1 MNCRMEYT
9 LIQQTPIIHFQHDQK
24 GATLRAT
31 EVKPKLDKFIVNK
44 LGGKDNVPKNWFIA
58 DTKALNYK
66 LRIVTTGE
74 PRRSKMIEA
83 EIEHYRANQRNADRN
98 TLSDL
103 KDIRNKE
110 INSMYFGNMVGMSNE
125 YEENVRNSYK
135 ETVFYEGKEQIKL
148 EIVCFVE
155 ELRQEIENYIEEFFF
170 VNNFGTR
177 QSKGFGGF
185 VAIKKGEEHKATD
198 PIKTLSE
205 QGYRFFYAE
214 VKGDTSYTAMLNHAK
229 NVYAVMKGGYNDTR
243 WNENEKKYRF
253 PLRYVKGYIQRDF
266 LDDFNWNDKGSD
278 KACIKSKK
286 EYVKDKTTKLP
297 YQYPLSRKG
306 QPDEYRYN
314 KYKESEENYFFVRAL
329 LGLADYYEFKDNSRY
344 GRVDIFSLGENGFDV
359 ERFRSPVTIKIFGS
373 KLLFL
378 FGSFNEICGK
388 TFYFAPN
395 GIPYKYEFDKK
406 IESEKAKYIA
416 NNPNVFVKIFTPE
429 KFDDDDVVKFIN
441 NFVDYFTINKSKL
454 NNFKKKQDGKFIDTD
469 ISISS
474 SLTLIVPEHIER
486 RV

>member
-44 LGGKDNVPKNWFIA
+44 LGGKDNVPKNWFVS

-83 EIEHYRANQRNADRN
+83 EIECYRTKQQNADKKTNKQLKNKRN
-98 TLSDL
+98 E
-103 KDIRNKE
+103 E
-110 INSMYFGNMVGMSNE
+110 INSMYFGNMVSGKGNE
-125 YEENVRNSYK
+125 YEENVRNLYK

-148 EIVCFVE
+148 DVVCFIE
-155 ELRQEIENYIEEFFF
+155 ELRKEIEKYIGEFFF

-229 NVYAVMKGGYNDTR
+229 NVYAVMKGGYNHSKFDY
-243 WNENEKKYRF
+243 NSQYI
-253 PLRYVKGYIQRDF
+253 KGFIQRKF
-266 LDDFNWNDKGSD
+266 IDDRFSKDVGSD
-278 KACIKSKK
+278 KAFIKTNMRTLEAETHREGYGS
-286 EYVKDKTTKLP
+286 
-297 YQYPLSRKG
+297 
-306 QPDEYRYN
+306 
-314 KYKESEENYFFVRAL
+314 FIFVRAL
-329 LGLADYYEFKDNSRY
+329 LGLADYYEFRDNVRK
-344 GRVDIFSLGENGFDV
+344 GRVDIYSLGDKTFDV
-359 ERFRSPVTIKIFGS
+359 ERFRSPITIKIIGN
-373 KLLFL
+373 KLIFL
-378 FGSFNEICGK
+378 FGSFDKICNK
-388 TFYFAPN
+388 VFYFSPN
-395 GIPYKYEFDKK
+395 GISKNAEFDKK
-406 IESEKAKYIA
+406 TYNEKKTYIE
-416 NNPNVFVKIFTPE
+416 NNCSDINPSIFKKIVTPE
-429 KFDDDDVVKFIN
+429 KFDDEDIMFFIN
-441 NFVDYFTINKSKL
+441 NFSKYFIENSNSLASYKDKTISCSSKL
-454 NNFKKKQDGKFIDTD
+454 T
-469 ISISS
+469 
-474 SLTLIVPEHIER
+474 IVIPPYLR
-486 RV
+486 REI